1 MTSFAHLPILPVI
14 LPLLSGIVLLA
25 LRNRSL
31 SPPARAKTRKDMTA
45 DSIRRAAARRSR

>member
-31 SPPARAKTRKDMTA
+31 SLQRDRQRNECQRGEQTD
-45 DSIRRAAARRSR
+45 AALQ